1 MDQLAQIT
9 GTDILDFA
17 NLLLAS
23 AVAILAFSL
32 LAYVLAYNI
41 RNRVGRAF
49 AALLACVMLVYT
61 GDVILYLVPPEQASF
76 WLRLQWLGIPFVPA
90 AYFDL
95 SDAVLRTTNA
105 VSQRR
110 TRLVTVGYVVGG
122 VIAFL
127 ALFTDLIVTEG
138 EVLGNLYYLDP
149 GPLFPIFVVYFFIAS
164 LYGLWNTFRA
174 RQRCLT
180 PASRRRMTYL
190 MVAFIAPGLGVFP
203 YLILSGFTVDPSRA
217 FVSMLTLIGNVGVA
231 IMLIVM
237 AYSIAYYGV
246 LSPDRVVKRSLIVF
260 LIRGPLLGTLVVGAM
275 LFVPRVERILG
286 LPRDT
291 FLLFAVVALIVL
303 LQLLIELI
311 KPLVDRLVYS
321 QDQAELMAIR
331 ELDRR
336 LLTSSDLR
344 QYLENVLVA
353 LCEYLR
359 VPGGFVAV
367 QVGDELLVE
376 ATCGPADLAAAFRQ
390 HGEWRQVLA
399 QSVSRPDESGVQHAS
414 IRYDGY
420 WLWPLRTKRREGALG
435 LLGVVA
441 LGDRTMPG
449 AQELL
454 VVNQL
459 VERAETALEDRLIQQ
474 GVFMALQEI
483 MPDIER
489 VQRWRSVVPYV
500 GTPPLQQPP
509 ESEGIIYEPEFSQ
522 WVKDALSH
530 YWGGP
535 KLTDSPLLKLKVV
548 SQAIEREG
556 GNPVKGLR
564 LVLAEAIEGLKPDG
578 QRRMTASEWMLYNIL
593 ELKFIQGKRVREIAE
608 RLAMSESDL
617 YRKQRVA
624 IEQVAQQIADMEAN
638 NAGPN
643 GNGTTTPQRAAS
655 EPSAQA
661 AGPGRQDPPESKP

>member
-1 MDQLAQIT
+1 MDQLAPIT
-9 GTDILDFA
+9 LAGILDFA

-23 AVAILAFSL
+23 TVAILAFSL

-49 AALLACVMLVYT
+49 AILVACVMLVYT
-61 GDVILYLVPPEQASF
+61 GDVILYLVPPAQASF

-105 VSQRR
+105 VSRRR
-110 TRLVTVGYVVGG
+110 TSLVSVAYIASGI
-122 VIAFL
+122 IAFL

-138 EVLGNLYYLDP
+138 DVLGNLYYLDP
-149 GPLFPIFVVYFFIAS
+149 GPLFPVFVVYFFIAS
-164 LYGLWNTFRA
+164 LYGLWNTYRA

-203 YLILSGFTVDPSRA
+203 YLVLSGFTVDPSRA
-217 FVSMLTLIGNVGVA
+217 FVSILTLVGNVGVA

-260 LIRGPLLGTLVVGAM
+260 LIRGPLLGILVVGAM
-275 LFVPRVERILG
+275 LVVPRVERILG

-303 LQLLIELI
+303 LQLLFELV
-311 KPLVDRLVYS
+311 KPAVDRLVYS

-367 QVGDELLVE
+367 QAGDELLVE
-376 ATCGPADLAAAFRQ
+376 ATCGPADLATAFRQ
-390 HGEWRQVLA
+390 HAEWRQVLA
-399 QSVSRPDESGVQHAS
+399 QAVKEGNGTRGQHTS
-414 IRYDGY
+414 TRYDGF

-435 LLGVVA
+435 LLGVVG
-441 LGDRTMPG
+441 LGDRSIPG
-449 AQELL
+449 PEEML

-474 GVFMALQEI
+474 GVFLALQEI

-500 GTPPLQQPP
+500 GTPPLQQP
-509 ESEGIIYEPEFSQ
+509 SENEAIIYEPEFSQ
-522 WVKDALSH
+522 WVKDALTH

-535 KLTDSPLLKLKVV
+535 KLTDSPLLQLKVV

-556 GNPVKGLR
+556 GNAAKGLR

-593 ELKFIQGKRVREIAE
+593 DLKFIQGKRVRDIAD

-638 NAGPN
+638 NAAPN
-643 GNGTTTPQRAAS
+643 GNGTPTPAAS
-655 EPSAQA
+655 PPYQE
-661 AGPGRQDPPESKP
+661 PPESRL